1 MYPQRE
7 LNQLAFHKAALRRDI
22 ARRRAQCVEAMED
35 VIKPLEWLDRVV
47 AFWRRL
53 SPFAKL
59 AAVPLGFLA
68 KKTLFPKGKIL
79 GSLFRWAPMIF
90 GVARSVM
97 KNRAVA
103 AAQGPLD

>member
-7 LNQLAFHKAALRRDI
+7 LNQLAVHKAALRRDL
-22 ARRRAQCVEAMED
+22 ARHRAQCVEAMGEAAR
-35 VIKPLEWLDRVV
+35 PLEWLDRAV

-68 KKTLFPKGKIL
+68 KRTLFPKGKIL
-79 GSLFRWAPMIF
+79 GSLFRWAPMIL
-90 GVARSVM
+90 GVARTVM
-97 KNRAVA
+97 KNRAATV
-103 AAQGPLD
+103 QGPLD